1 MTFPAQPEELTSA
14 WLTQMLRNNAVIGA
28 ENSVA
33 DFSHEIIGAGV
44 GVVGMVVRISLRYAS
59 AENAG
64 PASVVAKF
72 AHPEAANRA
81 IANNTNMYEREV
93 DFFNKTAHNVATPMP
108 KCYFASMNYD
118 TGGNIVVIE
127 DLAAYDLGDQVTG
140 ATPERVR
147 MVIDAL
153 VPLHARYWNTWQL
166 SFDNP
171 MQINNDNYIEPF
183 VPGFFGTWEMA
194 IEKFA
199 DSFTP
204 ELIALM
210 PKYVASLR
218 TIMREMGNRPMTL
231 IHGDVRMDNAMFG
244 NGQPGLLPVVMID
257 WQNVMVSTPM
267 QDMAWML
274 GTSVTTKIR
283 RQYEEEFLQYYV
295 DEVNAAGISDYS
307 IEQARDDYDLSLLFI
322 FNYTMIMA
330 GAFDP
335 ANERGRKMAE
345 EGLRRAIA
353 SCTDRNL
360 FSRIPG

>member
-1 MTFPAQPEELTSA
+1 
-14 WLTQMLRNNAVIGA
+14 
-28 ENSVA
+28 
-33 DFSHEIIGAGV
+33 
-44 GVVGMVVRISLRYAS
+44 
-59 AENAG
+59 
-64 PASVVAKF
+64 
-72 AHPEAANRA
+72 
-81 IANNTNMYEREV
+81 
-93 DFFNKTAHNVATPMP
+93 
-108 KCYFASMNYD
+108 
-118 TGGNIVVIE
+118 
-127 DLAAYDLGDQVTG
+127 
-140 ATPERVR
+140 
-147 MVIDAL
+147 
-153 VPLHARYWNTWQL
+153 
-166 SFDNP
+166 

-210 PKYVASLR
+210 PKYVAGLR

-244 NGQPGLLPVVMID
+244 NGKPGLLPVVMID

-274 GTSVTTKIR
+274 GTSVTTKVR

-295 DEVNAAGISDYS
+295 DEVNAAGITDYS
-307 IEQARDDYDLSLLFI
+307 LEQARDDYGISLLFI

-335 ANERGRKMAE
+335 ANERGRMMAQ